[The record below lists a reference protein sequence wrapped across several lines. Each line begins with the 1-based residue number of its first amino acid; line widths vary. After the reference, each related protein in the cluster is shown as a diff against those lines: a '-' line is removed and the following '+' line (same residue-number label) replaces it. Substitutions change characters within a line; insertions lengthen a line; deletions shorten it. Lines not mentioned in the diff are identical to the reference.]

1 MIERIADHSVPI
13 RLGYARAN
21 GKLSLS
27 RMTFSHQLVRVL
39 FVEQF
44 YRAMTIQRGEPYHH
58 E

>member
-1 MIERIADHSVPI
+1 
-13 RLGYARAN
+13 
-21 GKLSLS
+21 
-27 RMTFSHQLVRVL
+27 MTFSHQLIRVL